1 MRAGQLSLCGLAF
14 FAVTLLAGCQSVGA
28 PPPVSAANTPAV
40 AAPPAPAPGVIGA
53 AIGQT
58 LDETD
63 RTAAIAAQ
71 QDAIASGNR
80 KSWRGG
86 SGAYGFITPG
96 PESGGCREYT
106 HRVFIN
112 GRPQEAKG
120 RACQENGL
128 WRVTS

>member
-1 MRAGQLSLCGLAF
+1 MRAGQLSLCVLAF
-14 FAVTLLAGCQSVGA
+14 VAATLLAGCQSVGA
-28 PPPVSAANTPAV
+28 PPPVSAANAPAIAV
-40 AAPPAPAPGVIGA
+40 APAPGVNGT

-71 QDAIASGNR
+71 QDAIATGTR

-86 SGAYGFITPG
+86 KGAYGFITPG
-96 PESGGCREYT
+96 PETGGCREYT
-106 HRVFIN
+106 HRIFIN

-128 WRVTS
+128 WRVTG

>member
-1 MRAGQLSLCGLAF
+1 MRSGRLSLN
-14 FAVTLLAGCQSVGA
+14 LLALCAATLPVGCQSVSA
-28 PPPVSAANTPAV
+28 PPPVRSAGAEATPA
-40 AAPPAPAPGVIGA
+40 PPAPGVIGA
-53 AIGQT
+53 AIGQA

-71 QDAIASGNR
+71 QEAIASGSR

-86 SGAYGFITPG
+86 HGAYGFITPG
-96 PESGGCREYT
+96 PETAGCREYS
-106 HRVFIN
+106 HRIFVN

-120 RACQENGL
+120 RACQENGI

>member
-1 MRAGQLSLCGLAF
+1 MRAGRQSIYF
-14 FAVTLLAGCQSVGA
+14 FAIYAAFLPGGCQSVSA
-28 PPPVSAANTPAV
+28 PPPVDSAGTLAIPA
-40 AAPPAPAPGVIGA
+40 PPAPGVIGA

-63 RTAAIAAQ
+63 RTAAVAAQ
-71 QDAIASGNR
+71 QEAVSSGSR

-86 SGAYGFITPG
+86 HGAYGFITPG
-96 PESGGCREYT
+96 PETAGCREYT
-106 HRVFIN
+106 HRIFVN

-120 RACQENGL
+120 RACQENGA